1 MQLRAEGVQPW
12 ADISCR
18 EHRLRVEHPAVL
30 DPGNPNALWTFYSE
44 QSSVADIYG
53 AGYGIW
59 RLSSSGGYVVDG
71 ANALLVSICASPC

>member
-1 MQLRAEGVQPW
+1 MAVMQLRTEGVQPW

-44 QSSVADIYG
+44 QSSIADIYNN
-53 AGYGIW
+53 GYGIW
-59 RLSSSGGYVVDG
+59 RYSSSGGYFVG
-71 ANALLVSICASPC
+71 GRYALEVSI